1 MSKPSLHIDL
11 FPLLSALLLL
21 LLLQGCAGQVAT
33 HEEAVAS
40 IKGEA
45 VTKHVPKKFAAAAQR
60 GSVDDGWLKSF
71 KDPKLDTL
79 VTEALNKNP
88 GLKIRQAQV
97 EQARAF
103 VKKAEAKL
111 KPTVGL
117 SAVGKDTEYK
127 GAVEKSSAGLN
138 VSWEADVW
146 GRIRTGVAA
155 ETEAAQATEADFQF
169 ARQSLAASVA
179 DGWFTAITAK
189 LQHRF
194 AQDIAGLQEKNLQI
208 VKARQKIGQGSE
220 RDVHLAKG
228 SLASAKNA
236 ARSALSAYESSLR
249 SLELLLGRYP
259 SADLKTADKLV
270 AVPPPI
276 PAGIP
281 SDILERRPDLIA
293 AEREVARAF
302 YKEKETNL
310 LHLPRF
316 TFSIGVGINS
326 LNNAIAGLA
335 AGLFAPLYTGGAI
348 EAEVQKATAEQKAAI
363 AAYAQKALQAFK
375 EVETSLAAEEH
386 LAKREE
392 YLGIEEKE
400 NKIAYQQTKKQ
411 YEIGQIPLLDVLTIQ
426 QKWIGA
432 KIAKLDITDK
442 RLVNRVKLHLALGG
456 SFKNPSP
463 DAQLTAAHQGHR
475 NNLMHRF

>member
-1 MSKPSLHIDL
+1 MPKPSLQIDL
-11 FPLLSALLLL
+11 FALLPSLLLL

-40 IKGEA
+40 IKGDA
-45 VTKHVPKKFAAAAQR
+45 VSKHIPKKFAAAAR
-60 GSVDDGWLKSF
+60 EGTVDDGWLKSF
-71 KDPKLDTL
+71 KDPKLDDL
-79 VTEALNKNP
+79 VNEALKKNP

-103 VKKAEAKL
+103 VAQAESKL

-117 SAVGKDTEYK
+117 SASAKDTEYK
-127 GAVEKSSAGLN
+127 GAVEKSFAGLN

-155 ETEAAQATEADFQF
+155 KTENMQATEADYQF

-179 DGWFTAITAK
+179 DGWFMAITAK

-194 AQDIAGLQEKNLQI
+194 AQEIVGLQKKNLQI
-208 VKARQKIGQGSE
+208 TRARQQIGQGSE

-228 SLASAKNA
+228 SLASARDA
-236 ARSALSAYESSLR
+236 ARSALAAYENSLR

-259 SADLKTADKLV
+259 SAALKTADKLV

-276 PAGIP
+276 PTGIP
-281 SDILERRPDLIA
+281 SEILERRPDLIA
-293 AEREVARAF
+293 AERQVARAF
-302 YKEKETNL
+302 YKEKEANL

-316 TFSIGVGINS
+316 TFSIGFGINS

-335 AGLFAPLYTGGAI
+335 AGLFSPLYTGGAI

-392 YLGIEEKE
+392 YLGIKEKE
-400 NKIAYQQTKKQ
+400 NKIAYQQTRKQ

-426 QKWIGA
+426 QEWIGA
-432 KIAKLDITDK
+432 KIARLDVTSK
-442 RLVNRVKLHLALGG
+442 RLVNRVRLHLALGG
-456 SFKNPSP
+456 SFEQPSME
-463 DAQLTAAHQGHR
+463 AKSTVAR
-475 NNLMHRF
+475 